1 MFSAVIQSTL
11 PEDSGMHTF
20 AFISKIQDVE
30 ANIGIDGCLRD
41 NLLFLVYEII
51 IVQSLNEILLK

>member
-1 MFSAVIQSTL
+1 
-11 PEDSGMHTF
+11 MHTF